1 MKKELIL
8 AKNIIRTPVL
18 LEQTY
23 KNLNF
28 DDIEFYRHE
37 LVPKRE
43 EHEFVHPEIGKR
55 KKSKSK
61 DLLANK

>member
-1 MKKELIL
+1 MIKKELVL

-23 KNLNF
+23 KKLNF
-28 DDIEFYRHE
+28 DDVEFYRHE

-43 EHEFVHPEIGKR
+43 DYIFKEPSAR
-55 KKSKSK
+55 
-61 DLLANK
+61 